1 MQLHLTESQFII
13 GISITVFVSISVYV
27 ITRFFNTGKPRTK
40 VITRHDPLGFDVEL
54 HTQTFGS
61 RKKPA
66 VLLIHGAGSV
76 AAFWPQHF
84 CNALAAS
91 GYFVIRYDQ
100 RDSGS
105 SSQFPKTTSVAEEG
119 PYTFDDLAQ
128 DAITILDAYDIKRA
142 SVIGHSLGGYLVY
155 YLITK
160 YSERFTSAVSISAGP
175 SLRPESIIQLKLP
188 MGDKETERIMYSN
201 HPIGDF
207 SRDYPAW
214 MRTWT
219 ALHGELPIEDD
230 RARSYTQEFYKHKHR
245 RPGAARNHFSTFL
258 TMPLSMPEDLKTV
271 SLPVLVIHGEK
282 DTLLPVEHA
291 QKAHVLIPNSEL
303 KELKRAGHMF
313 FNTQLWDSITQTIIE
328 FLNKH
333 KAVK

>member
-1 MQLHLTESQFII
+1 MHLHLTESQFIT
-13 GISITVFVSISVYV
+13 GIIATSIASLCLYAV
-27 ITRFFNTGKPRTK
+27 TRYFTTGKPRTK
-40 VITRHDPLGFDVEL
+40 IIVRHDSLGFDIEL
-54 HTQTFGS
+54 YTQTFGS

-76 AAFWPQHF
+76 SAFWPDHF
-84 CNALAAS
+84 CNTLASA

-100 RDSGS
+100 RDSGF
-105 SSQFPKTTSVAEEG
+105 SSQFTKTSSIAEEG

-128 DAITILDAYDIKRA
+128 DAITILNAYDIKHA
-142 SVIGHSLGGYLVY
+142 SIIGHSLGGYLTY
-155 YLITK
+155 HLMTQYP
-160 YSERFTSAVSISAGP
+160 ERFTSAISISAGP
-175 SLRPESIIQLKLP
+175 GLRPEIIERLNLP

-230 RARSYTQEFYKHKHR
+230 RARSYTQEFYKRNTR
-245 RPGAARNHFSTFL
+245 RPGAARNHFATFL
-258 TMPLSMPEDLKTV
+258 TMPLNLPENLKTI
-271 SLPVLVIHGEK
+271 SIPVLVIHGEK
-282 DTLLPVEHA
+282 DTLIPVEHG
-291 QKAHVLIPNSEL
+291 QMAHALIAGSEF

-313 FNTQLWDSITQTIIE
+313 FNTQLWDSITQTIVE

-333 KAVK
+333 TSAK